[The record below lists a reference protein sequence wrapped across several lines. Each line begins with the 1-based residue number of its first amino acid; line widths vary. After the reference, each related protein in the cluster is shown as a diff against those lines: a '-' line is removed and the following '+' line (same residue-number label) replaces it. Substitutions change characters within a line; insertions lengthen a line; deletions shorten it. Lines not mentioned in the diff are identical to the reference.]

1 MRKFVSATTIAA
13 AMCGSLMFAA
23 PIATA
28 APQAPIAGDVTVQAA
43 APSCVTVK
51 RITDGHLVKY
61 KGYDVTN
68 NCATSKKLKGVFS
81 GGYDSECKS
90 VGSKKK
96 ARLMSSQP
104 WVGYDKVVTC

>member
-1 MRKFVSATTIAA
+1 M
-13 AMCGSLMFAA
+13 
-23 PIATA
+23 
-28 APQAPIAGDVTVQAA
+28 TVLAA
-43 APSCVTVK
+43 APSCVKVK
-51 RITDGHLVKY
+51 RITDGYLVKY

-68 NCATSKKLKGVFS
+68 NCKTTKKLKGVFS

-90 VGSKKK
+90 VKPKKT